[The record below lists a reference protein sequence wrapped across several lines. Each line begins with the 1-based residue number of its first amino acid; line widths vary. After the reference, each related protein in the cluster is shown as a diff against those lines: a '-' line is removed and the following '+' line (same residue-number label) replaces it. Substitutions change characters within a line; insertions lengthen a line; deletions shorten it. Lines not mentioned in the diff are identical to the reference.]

1 MIIYLENNE
10 KLSEYIEII
19 HRIQTKFMLYN
30 YTFLWSLL
38 FNNLYE
44 LCSIRCLNSIYIHL
58 IMFKKKKKII
68 IIFLLSKNVNQ
79 RYDTLDC

>member
-44 LCSIRCLNSIYIHL
+44 LCSIRCLNSIY
-58 IMFKKKKKII
+58 KKKKKII